1 MPLPAVSYTHLD
13 TALKHLYSG
22 LLPVLIDGYDE
33 IIIVYIRDYPS
44 RSVEEP
50 SKEKSLRGAKDG
62 FTETLMTN
70 IALIRRRL
78 RDNNL
83 IFKAFVVGKTSKT
96 DVSIAYMKEKAD
108 EKMVEKLSF
117 YLKSLKLDTTTVG
130 EQTIV
135 EALGRMQ
142 KWRRCV

>member
-1 MPLPAVSYTHLD
+1 MACVLSLIHISAKEFIKYNMPYLD
-13 TALKHLYSG
+13 TLTEADVDTAIKHLYSG

-33 IIIVYIRDYPS
+33 VIIVDIRDYPS

-62 FTETLMTN
+62 FTETMMTN

-83 IFKAFVVGKTSKT
+83 IFKAFVVGNTSKT
-96 DVSIAYMKEKAD
+96 DVSIAYLKGKAD
-108 EKMVEKLSF
+108 EKLAQKLA
-117 YLKSLKLDTTTVG
+117 LSL
-130 EQTIV
+130 IHI
-135 EALGRMQ
+135 
-142 KWRRCV
+142 